1 MTKMSDKHSVEY
13 KRATGD
19 LYRAR
24 ERERMRG
31 KPEPAKLVIQLIA
44 LAFTLECLKMK
55 IHFPKENEDLIKMV
69 DAGIDVAHN
78 QVSLYYEGR
87 FEVWSLEQVV
97 DAVSG
102 ILLRC
107 QAAGLDLGTI

>member
-1 MTKMSDKHSVEY
+1 MEEMTEKHSKEC
-13 KRATGD
+13 KKATAD

-24 ERERMRG
+24 ERERGRG
-31 KPEPAKLVIQLIA
+31 SPDPAKLVIQLIA
-44 LAFTLECLKMK
+44 LTFLLECLKMK
-55 IHFPKENEDLIKMV
+55 IHFPMENDDLIKMV
-69 DAGIDVAHN
+69 DAGIDVARN
-78 QVSLYYEGR
+78 QVSLYYEGT

-102 ILLRC
+102 ILLHC

>member
-1 MTKMSDKHSVEY
+1 MEEMTDKHSVEY
-13 KRATGD
+13 KSATGD

-24 ERERMRG
+24 ERERQRSR
-31 KPEPAKLVIQLIA
+31 PDPAKLAIQLIA
-44 LAFTLECLKMK
+44 LAFSLECLKMK
-55 IHFPKENEDLIKMV
+55 IHFPMENDDLIKMV
-69 DAGIDVAHN
+69 DAGIDVARN
-78 QVSLYYEGR
+78 QVSLYYEGT